1 MLLSI
6 RSLTKT
12 FPGTVAL
19 DHVQFDLR
27 AGEVH
32 ALLGENG
39 AGKSTLIKSLTGA
52 YRPDAGEIMLDGRPI
67 APRSTSE
74 AQALGIGTVYQE
86 VNLLPNLT
94 VAQNLCFGREPRRF
108 GMVRRAGLTR
118 MAEEMLAGYG
128 LDIDVGRD
136 LGTYSVAIQQ
146 IVAIARAVALSGKV
160 LILDEPTASLDA
172 REVEMLFDVVR
183 GLRDQGLG
191 IVFVTHFLDQVFA
204 LSDRITVLRNGR
216 YIVTEETAEL
226 DRLKLIE
233 HMLGRALEDE
243 VEQAAPEGADA
254 PAKPPMLQFAN
265 MSRRGVVEPFDLEIA
280 EGEVVGLAGLLGS
293 GRTESAE
300 LLFGLRGASSGEARD
315 QGGALKVDSPRAA
328 IAAGFGFAPED
339 RKTDGIVADLSVRE
353 NIALALQARRG
364 WARPIPRAE
373 QLRLADRYIQSLD
386 IRTSDAEKAVGD
398 LSGGN
403 QQKVVLARWLA
414 MTPRFLILDEPTRG
428 IDVGAHAEILRLIR
442 QLTAGGMSLL
452 VISSEL
458 DELIAVS
465 DRVIVVR
472 DRAHVAE
479 LIGVQVST
487 DTVVRAIAEHGQDKG
502 QDSGQ
507 ERGLDQGQAQGRNP
521 RQDPGRGP
529 TRAQTHGQPQS
540 QTQDQTQA
548 QAQDKAQTQ
557 DQAQD
562 TAQSRDRTAGPPPD
576 PSEEEV
582 A

>member
-1 MLLSI
+1 MLLTI

-19 DHVQFDLR
+19 DDVKFDLA

-39 AGKSTLIKSLTGA
+39 AGKSTLIKCLTGA
-52 YRPDAGEIMLDGRPI
+52 YRPDAGEITLDGRRI
-67 APRSTSE
+67 APRSTGE
-74 AQALGIGTVYQE
+74 AQELGIGTVYQE

-108 GMVRRAGLTR
+108 GMVSSRGTKA
-118 MAEEMLAGYG
+118 MAEEMLEGYG
-128 LDIDVGRD
+128 LDIDVSRD

-183 GLRDQGLG
+183 GLRDKGLG
-191 IVFVTHFLDQVFA
+191 IVFVSHFLDQVFD
-204 LSDRITVLRNGR
+204 LSDRVTVLRNGNHV
-216 YIVTEETAEL
+216 VTEDIAAL
-226 DRLKLIE
+226 NRVRLIE
-233 HMLGRALEDE
+233 HMLGHALEHE
-243 VEQAAPEGADA
+243 VEDHTTPHDGTAPEREA
-254 PAKPPMLQFAN
+254 MLHFTD
-265 MSRRGVVEPFDLEIA
+265 MGKRGVIESFDLDIRK
-280 EGEVVGLAGLLGS
+280 GEVVGLAGLLGS

-300 LLFGLRGASSGEARD
+300 LLFGLRGATSGTARD
-315 QGGALKVDSPRAA
+315 QSGPLKLDSPRAA
-328 IAAGFGFAPED
+328 IGAGFGFAPED

-364 WARPIPRAE
+364 WARAIPKAE
-373 QLRLADRYIQSLD
+373 QAKLADMYIRRLD

-414 MTPRFLILDEPTRG
+414 MNPRFLILDEPTRG
-428 IDVGAHAEILRLIR
+428 IDVGAHAEILRLIHE
-442 QLTAGGMSLL
+442 LTAEGMSLL

-472 DRAHVAE
+472 DRRHVAE
-479 LIGVQVST
+479 LTGADVST
-487 DTVVRAIAEHGQDKG
+487 ETIVRAIAQHG
-502 QDSGQ
+502 
-507 ERGLDQGQAQGRNP
+507 EP
-521 RQDPGRGP
+521 RDGE
-529 TRAQTHGQPQS
+529 A
-540 QTQDQTQA
+540 A
-548 QAQDKAQTQ
+548 
-557 DQAQD
+557 
-562 TAQSRDRTAGPPPD
+562 
-576 PSEEEV
+576 
-582 A
+582 

>member
-1 MLLSI
+1 MLLTI

-19 DHVQFDLR
+19 DDVKFDLA

-39 AGKSTLIKSLTGA
+39 AGKSTLIKCLTGA
-52 YRPDAGEIMLDGRPI
+52 YRPDAGEITLDGRRI
-67 APRSTSE
+67 APRSTGE
-74 AQALGIGTVYQE
+74 AQELGIGTVYQE

-108 GMVRRAGLTR
+108 GMVSSRGTKA
-118 MAEEMLAGYG
+118 MAEGMLEGYG
-128 LDIDVGRD
+128 LDIDVSRD

-183 GLRDQGLG
+183 GLRDKGLG
-191 IVFVTHFLDQVFA
+191 IVFVSHFLDQVFD
-204 LSDRITVLRNGR
+204 LSDRVTVLRNGNHV
-216 YIVTEETAEL
+216 VTEDIAAL
-226 DRLKLIE
+226 NRVRLIE
-233 HMLGRALEDE
+233 HMLGHALEHE
-243 VEQAAPEGADA
+243 VEDHTTPHDATAPEREA
-254 PAKPPMLQFAN
+254 MLHFTD
-265 MSRRGVVEPFDLEIA
+265 MGKRGVIESFDLDIRK
-280 EGEVVGLAGLLGS
+280 GEVVGLAGLLGS

-300 LLFGLRGASSGEARD
+300 LLFGLRGATSGTARD
-315 QGGALKVDSPRAA
+315 QSGPLKLDSPRAA
-328 IAAGFGFAPED
+328 IGAGFGFAPED

-364 WARPIPRAE
+364 WARPIPKAE
-373 QLRLADRYIQSLD
+373 QAKLADMYIRRLD

-414 MTPRFLILDEPTRG
+414 MNPRFLILDEPTRG
-428 IDVGAHAEILRLIR
+428 IDVGAHAEILRLIHE
-442 QLTAGGMSLL
+442 LTAEGMSLL

-472 DRAHVAE
+472 DRRHVAE
-479 LIGVQVST
+479 LTGADVST
-487 DTVVRAIAEHGQDKG
+487 ETIVRAIAQHG
-502 QDSGQ
+502 
-507 ERGLDQGQAQGRNP
+507 EP
-521 RQDPGRGP
+521 RDGE
-529 TRAQTHGQPQS
+529 A
-540 QTQDQTQA
+540 A
-548 QAQDKAQTQ
+548 
-557 DQAQD
+557 
-562 TAQSRDRTAGPPPD
+562 
-576 PSEEEV
+576 
-582 A
+582 

>member
-1 MLLSI
+1 MLLTI

-12 FPGTVAL
+12 FPGTKAL
-19 DHVQFDLR
+19 DGVRFDLR

-39 AGKSTLIKSLTGA
+39 AGKSTLIKCLTGA
-52 YRPDAGEIMLDGRPI
+52 YRPDAGEIRLDGQPI

-74 AQALGIGTVYQE
+74 AQELGIGTVYQE

-108 GMVRRAGLTR
+108 GMVSSREMKR
-118 MAEEMLAGYG
+118 MAQDMLSGYG
-128 LDIDVGRD
+128 IDVDVSRD

-183 GLRDQGLG
+183 GLRDRGLG

-204 LSDRITVLRNGR
+204 LSDRITVLRNGCH
-216 YIVTEETAEL
+216 IVTEDTAAL
-226 DRLKLIE
+226 DRVRLIE

-243 VEQAAPEGADA
+243 VEHRAVDHGVAGPVKPEMLAFDA
-254 PAKPPMLQFAN
+254 
-265 MSRRGVVEPFDLEIA
+265 MSRRGVVEPFDLRIA
-280 EGEVVGLAGLLGS
+280 KGEVVGLAGLLGS

-300 LLFGLRGASSGEARD
+300 LLFGIRGTTTGTARD
-315 QGGALKVDSPRAA
+315 EVGPVRIDSPRAA

-339 RKTDGIVADLSVRE
+339 RKTDGIVADLSIRE

-364 WARPIPRAE
+364 WARPVSRTE
-373 QLRLADRYIQSLD
+373 QARLAETYIKRLD
-386 IRTSDAEKAVGD
+386 IRTSDAEKAVGE

-414 MTPRFLILDEPTRG
+414 MNPRFLILDEPTRG
-428 IDVGAHAEILRLIR
+428 IDVGAHAEILRLIHE
-442 QLTAGGMSLL
+442 LTAEGMSLL

-479 LIGVQVST
+479 LTGADVT
-487 DTVVRAIAEHGQDKG
+487 TETVVRAIADHG
-502 QDSGQ
+502 
-507 ERGLDQGQAQGRNP
+507 R
-521 RQDPGRGP
+521 
-529 TRAQTHGQPQS
+529 
-540 QTQDQTQA
+540 
-548 QAQDKAQTQ
+548 
-557 DQAQD
+557 
-562 TAQSRDRTAGPPPD
+562 
-576 PSEEEV
+576 EEV